1 MRRPLLNSAPVCPLR
16 ALTRVSDGN
25 PRPRP
30 AP

>member
-25 PRPRP
+25 SHPRP

>member
-25 PRPRP
+25 PCPRP